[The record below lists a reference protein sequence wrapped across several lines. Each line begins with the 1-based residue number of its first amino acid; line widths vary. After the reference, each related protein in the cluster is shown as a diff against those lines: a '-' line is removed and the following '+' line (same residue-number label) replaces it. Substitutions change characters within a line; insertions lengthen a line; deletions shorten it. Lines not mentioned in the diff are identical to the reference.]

1 MKYQQDAKR
10 HQYHWSMQHHHQH
23 DQWVQWSECD
33 QVSVVCCIIGC
44 QWWSCVMTLNK
55 MTSRRTQLL
64 LQRKLVD
71 HDYSHW
77 SGYWCQNSVSPRS
90 AKYFK
95 SEARS
100 STACHYNKRDL
111 GADFN
116 SILHETWPCF
126 KVFKFVWP
134 LNSSQQS
141 VLFRIINQHLWLSR
155 WSSENWE
162 LRLFG
167 MV

>member
-23 DQWVQWSECD
+23 DQWVEWSECD

-77 SGYWCQNSVSPRS
+77 SGYWCQISVSPRS

-100 STACHYNKRDL
+100 STREIWEQILIQFFTTPDL
-111 GADFN
+111 A
-116 SILHETWPCF
+116 SKC
-126 KVFKFVWP
+126 